1 MYITKNEARICS
13 DYNVQNKK
21 YTQVFIIITHYVPS
35 YFNLVDNT
43 KPQTYYNFFHFPIS
57 YKNG

>member
-13 DYNVQNKK
+13 EYNVQNKK

-43 KPQTYYNFFHFPIS
+43 KSQTYYNFFLFPIS
-57 YKNG
+57 Y